1 MNSREL
7 VRAIF
12 AHRNSGANA
21 LWLGMPH
28 LETEAIYLAETG
40 LGDMEQLSQYV
51 GSDCRWYPAC
61 SSYQHPSGTPMFG
74 TASGAPHVLADHT
87 DDDIAEL
94 DEFPWPDPKYNNY
107 EAILAKLAA
116 QPDKAL
122 FSGFWCHY
130 FHVLCD
136 LFGMEVYFVKMY
148 TDPALVEAVTER
160 VLAYF
165 EVSMGEFLSRAGDL
179 FDVVFFGNDFG
190 TQSDLLV
197 SPESFDRFI
206 LPGVKRITAIAKKY
220 GKPVMLHSCGSIY
233 RVIPKL
239 IDAGIDALHPLQA
252 KARNMDAATLAREF
266 KNDLVFCG
274 GVDTQELLV
283 TGSPAQVA
291 EEVHR
296 LRSVFGENYIVSPSH
311 ESLLPNV
318 PFQNVLAMCRAAKD

>member
-1 MNSREL
+1 
-7 VRAIF
+7 
-12 AHRNSGANA
+12 
-21 LWLGMPH
+21 MPH
-28 LETEAIYLAETG
+28 LETEEIYLSETG
-40 LGDMEQLSQYV
+40 LSDMEQLSQHL
-51 GSDCRWYPAC
+51 GSDCRWYSAC
-61 SSYQHPSGTPMFG
+61 SSYQHPSGSPMFD
-74 TASGAPHVLADHT
+74 TAYGARHAFAEYT
-87 DDDIAEL
+87 DDDIGKL
-94 DEFPWPDPKYNNY
+94 DEFPWPDPGYNNY
-107 EAILAKLAA
+107 DAILAKLTA

-130 FHVLCD
+130 FHILCD
-136 LFGMEVYFVKMY
+136 LFGMEEYFVKMY

-165 EVSMGEFLSRAGDL
+165 EISMNEFLPQAGDL

-190 TQSDLLV
+190 TQADLLV
-197 SPESFDRFI
+197 SPEGFAQFI
-206 LPGVKRITAIAKKY
+206 LPGVKRITAIAKKH
-220 GKPVMLHSCGSIY
+220 GKRVMLHSCGSIY
-233 RVIPKL
+233 KVIPKL

-252 KARNMDAATLAREF
+252 RARNMDADTLAREF
-266 KNDLVFCG
+266 KRDLVFCG

-291 EEVHR
+291 DQVHR